1 MNAPL
6 QKTLVFQVEDYPDIE
21 PELVAIYPEHY
32 DELAVNKHRK
42 KLSPI
47 YEVYHDLA
55 RAGMLHI
62 PTARDAVTGEL
73 AGYFIFF
80 IRQNIHYRDIR
91 TAYNDIFFLRK
102 AYRRGHNGL
111 RFVRFV
117 LDSMQA
123 RGVDE
128 VYCGTKLHN
137 DFGPIFERFGFAPIE
152 RVYTKLLDGSKNEG
166 QP

>member
-6 QKTLVFQVEDYPDIE
+6 QKTLVFRVERYEDIE
-21 PELVAIYPEHY
+21 TELVAIYPEHY
-32 DELAVNKHRK
+32 EELAVNKHRK
-42 KLSPI
+42 RLNPD
-47 YEVYHDLA
+47 YETYHAMA
-55 RAGMLHI
+55 RMGVLHI

-73 AGYFIFF
+73 VGYFIFI
-80 IRQNIHYRDIR
+80 IRQNVHYKDIR

-117 LDSMQA
+117 LDSMKA

-152 RVYTKLLDGSKNEG
+152 RIYTKLLDGSKNESEA
-166 QP
+166 